1 MLSTWRSNSNV
12 TYRINENTLTPKTIR
27 KEKSKEPIKAKH
39 GWMWAQ
45 APRDFFRVVEAGKSR
60 IEVYSIERLP
70 EGATSPKPE
79 VMLPFPALSIKDSVL
94 RSGGIKRTSE
104 TRATGVDDL
113 PTIAKLQDYLPSEC
127 FPDILEVHNI
137 SGISMYSTQAEPV
150 TYKRAV
156 PSPLVDFDSS
166 ARRLLKPQK
175 SVLSLWQY
183 LDSGFHGTVF
193 RASLSLPEPYETIQ
207 GDEVVNIVVKIVN
220 DNSKA
225 REHFNREVDAYN
237 LLSRPSHNFL
247 QKDWT
252 GYVACTGSYGYMSTQ
267 MRAGLQPTAAP
278 LRAVVPKFF
287 GLYEPVESNVEMG
300 SLLLI
305 EDCGTSV
312 ENYKMHSGR
321 SKHERSH
328 VFSELRAQA
337 SAMYASLHRAGFLQC
352 SVKRSN
358 IAIQPGP
365 LCLPSVE
372 RSYDNPSFRI
382 LDFGRA
388 VIYNGLAGKDEFRG
402 DRLPEDAF
410 RDKAREE
417 QKEVFKDVC

>member
-1 MLSTWRSNSNV
+1 M
-12 TYRINENTLTPKTIR
+12 
-27 KEKSKEPIKAKH
+27 
-39 GWMWAQ
+39 
-45 APRDFFRVVEAGKSR
+45 
-60 IEVYSIERLP
+60 
-70 EGATSPKPE
+70 
-79 VMLPFPALSIKDSVL
+79 
-94 RSGGIKRTSE
+94 
-104 TRATGVDDL
+104 
-113 PTIAKLQDYLPSEC
+113 
-127 FPDILEVHNI
+127 
-137 SGISMYSTQAEPV
+137 
-150 TYKRAV
+150 

-175 SVLSLWQY
+175 SILSLWQY
-183 LDSGFHGTVF
+183 LDSGSHGTVF
-193 RASLSLPEPYETIQ
+193 RASLSLSEPYETIQ

-225 REHFNREVDAYN
+225 REHFNREVDAYS

-287 GLYEPVESNVEMG
+287 GLYEPVESNGKMG

-312 ENYKMHSGR
+312 ENYKMRSGR

-417 QKEVFKDVC
+417 QKEVFEDVC